1 MWQTLLQS
9 ASSITKWGVTPHSWI
24 KKSKKMFGV
33 ATSLRQLTG
42 KSMNMWNTELTVGNQ
57 NLGNVKIKQK
67 IFQGVFSFVYIS
79 GDSTN
84 TTVKKDVDILPT
96 QEKRRYN

>member
-1 MWQTLLQS
+1 MEYW
-9 ASSITKWGVTPHSWI
+9 
-24 KKSKKMFGV
+24 
-33 ATSLRQLTG
+33 
-42 KSMNMWNTELTVGNQ
+42 LTVGNQ

>member
-1 MWQTLLQS
+1 
-9 ASSITKWGVTPHSWI
+9 
-24 KKSKKMFGV
+24 MFGV
-33 ATSLRQLTG
+33 ATSIRQLTG

-79 GDSTN
+79 GDSTS